1 MPFTVHYETFGVEE
15 IPSRTIMESALE
27 NGGKLEQV
35 PAPPAGSGITEWK
48 WTVNLVE
55 LLMNSPNPEMQK
67 EAKEALQYVTDQQA
81 AINQAYNDGKIT
93 EKERD
98 ERIAELQNEAV
109 ASLPCFLYSQ
119 GQGDEL

>member
-27 NGGKLEQV
+27 NGGQLEEV

-55 LLMNSPNPEMQK
+55 LLMNSPKPEMQK

-81 AINQAYNDGKIT
+81 ASIRPITMGKLLKKNAMNI
-93 EKERD
+93 
-98 ERIAELQNEAV
+98 
-109 ASLPCFLYSQ
+109 
-119 GQGDEL
+119 